1 MFSLILCS
9 LFGLRVDGLTAVAKP
24 PQNSVAKMLCHNPA
38 GDWQLV
44 LTVACLSQPP
54 HPPARVM
61 HPRLWQGVSPGL
73 LTLPL
78 PGILFIHAFLG
89 WVGFCFLLCLWCSEI
104 NLRPHACTRQT
115 LYLWAK
121 FAAPHHPQDF
131 EMWQQEG
138 MLQEGKGKSYKT
150 S

>member
-9 LFGLRVDGLTAVAKP
+9 LFGLHVHGLSAVAKP

-44 LTVACLSQPP
+44 LTVAGLSQLFPP
-54 HPPARVM
+54 PPARVT
-61 HPRLWQGVSPGL
+61 PLRLWPGVSSGL
-73 LTLPL
+73 PTLPL

-104 NLRPHACTRQT
+104 NLRPHACIRQT
-115 LYLWAK
+115 FYLWAK
-121 FAAPHHPQDF
+121 FAAPHPQPQDF
-131 EMWQQEG
+131 EIWQQEG
-138 MLQEGKGKSYKT
+138 NGKSCKT